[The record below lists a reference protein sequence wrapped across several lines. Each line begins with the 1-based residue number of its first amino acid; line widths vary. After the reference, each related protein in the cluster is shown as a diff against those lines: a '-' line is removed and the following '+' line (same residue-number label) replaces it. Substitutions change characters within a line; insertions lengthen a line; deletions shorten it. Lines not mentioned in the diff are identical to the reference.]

1 MKINVPNI
9 NNFFENY
16 DKTIEEFEN
25 FKEFIKDYTI
35 GNDLTDENIQK
46 LETINNSL
54 KESCIFL
61 ESFKKD
67 NNLIEFDENSDDF
80 YELFDRL
87 KIKKEKIIEINE
99 NLEKLSDFNVKDYI
113 KEINEEK
120 IRTIETI
127 EKANTIK
134 ESNKENVKLET
145 PKVYEDEFEDLEM

>member
-9 NNFFENY
+9 SDFFENY

-25 FKEFIKDYTI
+25 FKEFIKDYTKE
-35 GNDLTDENIQK
+35 NDLTDENIQK

-54 KESCIFL
+54 KESCVFL

-80 YELFDRL
+80 HELFDRL
-87 KIKKEKIIEINE
+87 NIKKENIIEINE

-134 ESNKENVKLET
+134 ESNKEIVKLET
-145 PKVYEDEFEDLEM
+145 PKVYEDEFEDFGI